1 MEGVT
6 IASIFTNTASV
17 VSGVVEG
24 GLSYLNTMWANPIG
38 QVGILMG
45 LAGTVIAFGKGIIT
59 RRKRM

>member
-1 MEGVT
+1 MAEVT
-6 IASIFTNTASV
+6 VASIFTNTATV
-17 VSGVVEG
+17 VSGIVEG

-59 RRKRM
+59 RKRHV